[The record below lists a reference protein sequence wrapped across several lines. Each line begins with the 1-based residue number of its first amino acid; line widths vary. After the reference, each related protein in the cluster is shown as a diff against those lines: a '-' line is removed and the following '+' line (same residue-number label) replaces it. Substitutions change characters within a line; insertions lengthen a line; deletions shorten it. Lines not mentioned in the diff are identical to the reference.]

1 MTNLIFFSLF
11 KGCNVDLSVGID
23 LSTPTRQVQQRLQG
37 LLPELMQE
45 LAMLSNISCGVPGQ
59 TNVMLRYLVPGL
71 KGQLIFDS
79 GFEKYSDEAIQKF
92 LIHQAASS
100 NHMDADFLHSLGNN
114 AIRLSS
120 ARVKVINAENPCCG
134 TIRQWEGYSFCD

>member
-1 MTNLIFFSLF
+1 MCPNPANGNFQDPKHHPCS
-11 KGCNVDLSVGID
+11 
-23 LSTPTRQVQQRLQG
+23 R
-37 LLPELMQE
+37 
-45 LAMLSNISCGVPGQ
+45 PGPII
-59 TNVMLRYLVPGL
+59 PGL

-79 GFEKYSDEAIQKF
+79 GFEKYIDEAIQKF
-92 LIHQAASS
+92 FIHQAASS